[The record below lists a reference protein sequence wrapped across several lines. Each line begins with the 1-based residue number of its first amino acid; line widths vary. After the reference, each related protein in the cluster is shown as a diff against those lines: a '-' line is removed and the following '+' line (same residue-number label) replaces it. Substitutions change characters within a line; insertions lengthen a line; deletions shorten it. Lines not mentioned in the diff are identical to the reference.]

1 MVPLPAVFGFL
12 QMDRDGVVSLVRPH
26 PPAIQCD
33 GNTPRLP
40 PKPHRQ
46 IPITTIANTGEEV
59 RDRKFDSSACP
70 LVWRSIFVFLGNVR
84 DVG

>member
-1 MVPLPAVFGFL
+1 MVPLPTIFGLL
-12 QMDRDGVVSLVRPH
+12 QMDRDGVVRLVRPH

-33 GNTPRLP
+33 RNAPRP
-40 PKPHRQ
+40 PPQPHHR
-46 IPITTIANTGEEV
+46 IPNTTIANIGEEV

-70 LVWRSIFVFLGNVR
+70 LVWRSFFVFLGNVR